1 QVFCA
6 MMVFEFA
13 LLGGG
18 AMNDYELYAIST
30 FVPNPHQTR
39 VDDAKRMATGMLEEI
54 ANGARIC
61 CSACEQEFVSA
72 LPPAVVV
79 LMPKNQE
86 LRSIGGWLWRPCLN
100 REDPLETLASAFG
113 RVVPT

>member
-1 QVFCA
+1 MA
-6 MMVFEFA
+6 
-13 LLGGG
+13 
-18 AMNDYELYAIST
+18 DYKMYGFTPDGIST

-61 CSACEQEFVSA
+61 CSACEQEFVFA

-79 LMPKNQE
+79 LMPKNRE

-100 REDPLETLASAFG
+100 REDPLETFASAFG